1 MSSTPTESKIESS
14 VIGWSELVFVC
25 SKCMKRQDR
34 EDLRGEIKQALKN
47 AGHRELRV
55 VACGCLDLCPKDGV
69 TVARGRDL
77 AIKPPVLRVIGE
89 DDRLDDVVDWL
100 LDDS

>member
-1 MSSTPTESKIESS
+1 
-14 VIGWSELVFVC
+14 
-25 SKCMKRQDR
+25 MKRQAR
-34 EDLRGEIKQALKN
+34 EDLRSEIKQALKN

>member
-1 MSSTPTESKIESS
+1 MSKKATESSIESAA
-14 VIGWSELVFVC
+14 VGWSELVFVC

-34 EDLRGEIKQALKN
+34 EDLRGDLKRAIKQG
-47 AGHRELRV
+47 GHREMRI

-77 AIKPPVLRVIGE
+77 AIKPPVLRVIGK
-89 DDRLDDVVDWL
+89 DDRVNDVVSWL
-100 LDDS
+100 LEAG